1 MIKNIAH
8 VKFRGSNIGKFEH
21 LHIEDVKVKDTCVI
35 ETDEG
40 IEIGYVLN
48 FEDIDVDS
56 LNNEENQNS
65 DSNESNESIEQNDE
79 DDNNDGGANEE
90 ISEELK
96 DIAADEEPNIKTKNN
111 KNKIFNILRI
121 ANEKDLE
128 QHRIN
133 IEDAEEAFKICKE
146 KVNNHNLDLKLISSY
161 YFLDRAKLLFEF
173 IAEERIDFR
182 ELVKDLA
189 AHFKTR
195 IELRQIGVRDEAR
208 SIGGC
213 GICGRELCCKV
224 IKGKFET
231 ITIKMAKEQGML
243 LNTMKISGQC
253 GRLMCCLGHEYKA
266 YCSLKK
272 DLPKV
277 GTKLV
282 FNSVPAVIKE
292 VNPLNKKLLI
302 ETEDKRLIYIN
313 VSDLRS
319 EEGFLVANIKA
330 E

>member
-8 VKFRGSNIGKFEH
+8 IKFRGSNIGKFEH
-21 LHIEDVKVKDTCVI
+21 LHIENIKVKDACVI

-40 IEIGYVLN
+40 IEIGHVLN

-56 LNNEENQNS
+56 LENENNENIEHHEIHDDEHSHDENIS
-65 DSNESNESIEQNDE
+65 ADE
-79 DDNNDGGANEE
+79 EL
-90 ISEELK
+90 SEELK
-96 DIAADEEPNIKTKNN
+96 DIVAAEESHNVKPKNN

-121 ANEKDLE
+121 ADEKDLE

-133 IEDAEEAFKICKE
+133 TEDAAEAFKICKE

-224 IKGKFET
+224 IRGKFET

-253 GRLMCCLGHEYKA
+253 GRLMCCLGHEYQA

-282 FNSVPAVIKE
+282 FNSVPAVIKDL
-292 VNPLNKKLLI
+292 NPLNKKLLI
-302 ETEDKRLIYIN
+302 ETEDKRLLYIS
-313 VSDLRS
+313 VSDLKTN
-319 EEGFLVANIKA
+319 EEGFLIANIKA

>member
-8 VKFRGSNIGKFEH
+8 IKFRGSNIGKFEH
-21 LHIEDVKVKDTCVI
+21 LHIENIKVKDACVI

-40 IEIGYVLN
+40 VEIGHVLN
-48 FEDIDVDS
+48 FEDIDVD
-56 LNNEENQNS
+56 LLEEENNVNS
-65 DSNESNESIEQNDE
+65 DNIE
-79 DDNNDGGANEE
+79 NNDDIHEDNETINEEE

-96 DIAADEEPNIKTKNN
+96 DIAAEEENNNIKIKNN

-121 ANEKDLE
+121 ADEKDLE
-128 QHRIN
+128 QYKIN
-133 IEDAEEAFKICKE
+133 MEDAAEAFKICKE

-253 GRLMCCLGHEYKA
+253 GRLMCCLAHEYKA
-266 YCSLKK
+266 YCALKK

-282 FNSVPAVIKE
+282 FNNVPAVIKE
-292 VNPLNKKLLI
+292 LNPLNKKLLI
-302 ETEDKRLIYIN
+302 ETEDKRLIYIS
-313 VSDLRS
+313 VSDLKTN
-319 EEGFLVANIKA
+319 EEGFLIANIKA

>member
-8 VKFRGSNIGKFEH
+8 IKFRGSNIGKFEH
-21 LHIEDVKVKDTCVI
+21 LHIENIKVKDTCVI

-40 IEIGYVLN
+40 IEIGHVLN
-48 FEDIDVDS
+48 FEDVDIDS
-56 LNNEENQNS
+56 LEEEN
-65 DSNESNESIEQNDE
+65 NDNIDHSE
-79 DDNNDGGANEE
+79 ETHHEDNIHDDNTSEE
-90 ISEELK
+90 ELSEELK
-96 DIAADEEPNIKTKNN
+96 DIMAKEENHNIKTKNN

-121 ANEKDLE
+121 ADEKDLE

-133 IEDAEEAFKICKE
+133 TQDAAEAFKICKE

-253 GRLMCCLGHEYKA
+253 GRLMCCLAHEYQA
-266 YCSLKK
+266 YCDLKK

-282 FNSVPAVIKE
+282 FNNVPAIIKDL
-292 VNPLNKKLLI
+292 NPLNKKLLI

-313 VSDLRS
+313 VSDLKTNP
-319 EEGFLVANIKA
+319 EGFLIANIKA

>member
-8 VKFRGSNIGKFEH
+8 IKFRGSNIGKFEH
-21 LHIEDVKVKDTCVI
+21 LHIENIKIKDTCVI

-40 IEIGYVLN
+40 VEIGQVLN
-48 FEDIDVDS
+48 FEDIDIDS
-56 LNNEENQNS
+56 LEEENNENNEN
-65 DSNESNESIEQNDE
+65 NEHIENNDE
-79 DDNNDGGANEE
+79 NLLDDSSHDEE

-96 DIAADEEPNIKTKNN
+96 DIVAAEENNHIKTKNN

-121 ANEKDLE
+121 ADEKDLE

-133 IEDAEEAFKICKE
+133 TEDAAEAFKICKE

-161 YFLDRAKLLFEF
+161 YFLFSAKLLFEF

-243 LNTMKISGQC
+243 LNTIKISGQC

-282 FNSVPAVIKE
+282 FNSVPAVIKDL
-292 VNPLNKKLLI
+292 NPLNKKLLI

-313 VSDLRS
+313 VSDLKTT
-319 EEGFLVANIKA
+319 EEGFLIANIKA

>member
-8 VKFRGSNIGKFEH
+8 IKFRGSNIGKFEH
-21 LHIEDVKVKDTCVI
+21 LHIENIKVKDACVI

-40 IEIGYVLN
+40 VEIGHVLN
-48 FEDIDVDS
+48 FEDIDVD
-56 LNNEENQNS
+56 LLEEENNINS
-65 DSNESNESIEQNDE
+65 DNIENNDE
-79 DDNNDGGANEE
+79 IHEDNETINEEE

-96 DIAADEEPNIKTKNN
+96 DIAAEEENNSVKVKNN

-121 ANEKDLE
+121 ADEKDLE
-128 QHRIN
+128 QYRIN
-133 IEDAEEAFKICKE
+133 MEDAAEAFKICKE

-253 GRLMCCLGHEYKA
+253 GRLMCCLAHEYKA
-266 YCSLKK
+266 YCALKK

-282 FNSVPAVIKE
+282 FNNVPAVIKE
-292 VNPLNKKLLI
+292 LNPLNKKLLI
-302 ETEDKRLIYIN
+302 ETEDKRLIYIS
-313 VSDLRS
+313 VSDLKTN
-319 EEGFLVANIKA
+319 EEGFLIANIKA

>member
-8 VKFRGSNIGKFEH
+8 IKFRGSNIGKFEH
-21 LHIEDVKVKDTCVI
+21 LHIENIKVKDTCVI

-40 IEIGYVLN
+40 IEIGHVLN

-56 LNNEENQNS
+56 LENEN
-65 DSNESNESIEQNDE
+65 NESIEHHETHDDE
-79 DDNNDGGANEE
+79 HSHDENISADEE
-90 ISEELK
+90 LSEELK
-96 DIAADEEPNIKTKNN
+96 DIVAAEESHNVKPKNN

-121 ANEKDLE
+121 ADEKDLE

-133 IEDAEEAFKICKE
+133 TEDAAEAFKICKE

-224 IKGKFET
+224 IRGKFET

-253 GRLMCCLGHEYKA
+253 GRLMCCLGHEYQA

-282 FNSVPAVIKE
+282 FNSVPAVIKDL
-292 VNPLNKKLLI
+292 NPLNKKLLI
-302 ETEDKRLIYIN
+302 ETEDKRLLYIS
-313 VSDLRS
+313 VSDLKTN
-319 EEGFLVANIKA
+319 EEGFLIANIKA

>member
-8 VKFRGSNIGKFEH
+8 IKFRGSNIGKFEH
-21 LHIEDVKVKDTCVI
+21 LHIENIKVKDACVI

-40 IEIGYVLN
+40 VEIGHVLN
-48 FEDIDVDS
+48 FEDIDVD
-56 LNNEENQNS
+56 LLEEENNVHS
-65 DSNESNESIEQNDE
+65 DNIENNDE
-79 DDNNDGGANEE
+79 IHEDNETINEDE

-96 DIAADEEPNIKTKNN
+96 DIAAEEENNNIKIKNN

-121 ANEKDLE
+121 ADDKDLE
-128 QHRIN
+128 QYKIN
-133 IEDAEEAFKICKE
+133 MEDAAEAFKICKE

-253 GRLMCCLGHEYKA
+253 GRLMCCLAHEYKA
-266 YCSLKK
+266 YCALKK

-282 FNSVPAVIKE
+282 FNNVPAVIKE
-292 VNPLNKKLLI
+292 LNPLNKKLLI
-302 ETEDKRLIYIN
+302 ETEDKRLIYIS
-313 VSDLRS
+313 VSDLKTND
-319 EEGFLVANIKA
+319 EGFLIANIKA

>member
-8 VKFRGSNIGKFEH
+8 IKFRGSNIGKFEH
-21 LHIEDVKVKDTCVI
+21 LHIENIKIKDTCVI

-40 IEIGYVLN
+40 VEIGQVLN
-48 FEDIDVDS
+48 FEDIDIDS
-56 LNNEENQNS
+56 LEEENNENNEN
-65 DSNESNESIEQNDE
+65 NEHIENNDE
-79 DDNNDGGANEE
+79 NLLDDSSHDEE

-96 DIAADEEPNIKTKNN
+96 DIVAAEENNHIKTKNN

-121 ANEKDLE
+121 ADEKDLE

-133 IEDAEEAFKICKE
+133 TEDAAEAFKICKE

-243 LNTMKISGQC
+243 LNTIKISGQC

-282 FNSVPAVIKE
+282 FNSVPAVIKDL
-292 VNPLNKKLLI
+292 NPLNKKLLI

-313 VSDLRS
+313 VSDLKTT
-319 EEGFLVANIKA
+319 EEGFLIANIKA

>member
-8 VKFRGSNIGKFEH
+8 IKFRGSNIGKFEH
-21 LHIEDVKVKDTCVI
+21 LHIENIKVKDACVI

-40 IEIGYVLN
+40 VEIGHVLN
-48 FEDIDVDS
+48 FEDIDVD
-56 LNNEENQNS
+56 LLEEENNVHS
-65 DSNESNESIEQNDE
+65 DNIENNDE
-79 DDNNDGGANEE
+79 IHEDNETINEDE

-96 DIAADEEPNIKTKNN
+96 DIAAEEENNSVKIKNN

-121 ANEKDLE
+121 ADEKDLE
-128 QHRIN
+128 QYKIN
-133 IEDAEEAFKICKE
+133 MEDAAEAFKICKE

-253 GRLMCCLGHEYKA
+253 GRLMCCLAHEYKA
-266 YCSLKK
+266 YCALKK

-282 FNSVPAVIKE
+282 FNNVPAVIKE
-292 VNPLNKKLLI
+292 LNPLNKKLLI
-302 ETEDKRLIYIN
+302 ETEDKRLIYIS
-313 VSDLRS
+313 VSDLKTN
-319 EEGFLVANIKA
+319 EEGFLIANIKA

>member
-8 VKFRGSNIGKFEH
+8 IKFRGSNIGKFKH
-21 LHIEDVKVKDTCVI
+21 LHIENIKIKDTCVI

-40 IEIGYVLN
+40 IEIGQVLN
-48 FEDIDVDS
+48 FEDIDIDS
-56 LNNEENQNS
+56 LEEEN
-65 DSNESNESIEQNDE
+65 NDNIDHSE
-79 DDNNDGGANEE
+79 ETHHEDNIHDDNTSEE
-90 ISEELK
+90 ELSEELK
-96 DIAADEEPNIKTKNN
+96 DIMAKEENHNIKTKNN

-121 ANEKDLE
+121 ADEKDLE

-133 IEDAEEAFKICKE
+133 TQDAAEAFKICKE

-253 GRLMCCLGHEYKA
+253 GRLMCCLAHEYQA
-266 YCSLKK
+266 YCDLKK

-282 FNSVPAVIKE
+282 FNNVPAIIKDL
-292 VNPLNKKLLI
+292 NPLNKKLLI

-313 VSDLRS
+313 VSDLKTNP
-319 EEGFLVANIKA
+319 EGFLIANIKA

>member
-1 MIKNIAH
+1 MIKNVAH
-8 VKFRGSNIGKFEH
+8 VKFRDSNFGKFEH
-21 LHIEDVKVKDTCVI
+21 AHIEDINIKDACIV

-40 IEIGYVLN
+40 IELGYIVN
-48 FEDIDVDS
+48 FEDIDMEAFNNNVEDS
-56 LNNEENQNS
+56 SQENMS
-65 DSNESNESIEQNDE
+65 E
-79 DDNNDGGANEE
+79 DNAADEE
-90 ISEELK
+90 ISEEMK
-96 DIAADEEPNIKTKNN
+96 EMVDDEAHIVKPK
-111 KNKIFNILRI
+111 KNKIFNILRK
-121 ANEKDLE
+121 ATEEDLK
-128 QHRIN
+128 QHSKN
-133 IEDAEEAFKICKE
+133 KEDAVEAFRICKE

-208 SIGGC
+208 AIGGC
-213 GICGRELCCKV
+213 GICGRELCCRVKN
-224 IKGKFET
+224 GKFET
-231 ITIKMAKEQGML
+231 ITIKMAKEQSML

-253 GRLMCCLGHEYKA
+253 GRLMCCLAHEYKA

-277 GTKLV
+277 GTELI
-282 FNSVPAVIKE
+282 FNNTPASIKDL
-292 VNPLNKKLLI
+292 NPLNKTLLI
-302 ETEDKRLIYIN
+302 ETEDKRLFYIN
-313 VSDLRS
+313 ANELENQNGV
-319 EEGFLVANIKA
+319 LVANIKA

>member
-8 VKFRGSNIGKFEH
+8 IKFRGSNIGKFEH
-21 LHIEDVKVKDTCVI
+21 LHIENIKIKDTCVI

-40 IEIGYVLN
+40 VEIGQVLN
-48 FEDIDVDS
+48 FEDIDIDS
-56 LNNEENQNS
+56 LEEENNENNEN
-65 DSNESNESIEQNDE
+65 NEHIENNDE
-79 DDNNDGGANEE
+79 NLLDDSSHDEE

-96 DIAADEEPNIKTKNN
+96 DIVAAEENNHIKTKNN

-121 ANEKDLE
+121 ADEKDLE

-133 IEDAEEAFKICKE
+133 TEDAAEAFKICKE

-243 LNTMKISGQC
+243 LNTIKISGQC

-282 FNSVPAVIKE
+282 FNSVPAVIKDL
-292 VNPLNKKLLI
+292 NPLNKKLLI

-313 VSDLRS
+313 VSDLKTT
-319 EEGFLVANIKA
+319 EEGFLIADIKA

>member
-8 VKFRGSNIGKFEH
+8 IKFRGSNIGKFEH
-21 LHIEDVKVKDTCVI
+21 LHIENIKIKDNCVI

-40 IEIGYVLN
+40 IEIGQVLN
-48 FEDIDVDS
+48 FEDVDIDS
-56 LNNEENQNS
+56 LEEENNNEN
-65 DSNESNESIEQNDE
+65 NEHIE
-79 DDNNDGGANEE
+79 NNDDTSVDDTIHDEE

-96 DIAADEEPNIKTKNN
+96 DMVAEEENHHIKTKNN

-121 ANEKDLE
+121 ADEKDLE

-133 IEDAEEAFKICKE
+133 TEDAAEAFKICKE

-208 SIGGC
+208 SIDGC

-243 LNTMKISGQC
+243 LNTIKISGQC

-282 FNSVPAVIKE
+282 FNSVPAVIKDL
-292 VNPLNKKLLI
+292 NPLNKKLLI

-313 VSDLRS
+313 VSDLKTT
-319 EEGFLVANIKA
+319 EEGFLIANIKA

>member
-8 VKFRGSNIGKFEH
+8 IKFRGSNIGKFEH
-21 LHIEDVKVKDTCVI
+21 LHIENIKVKDACVI

-40 IEIGYVLN
+40 VEIGHVLN
-48 FEDIDVDS
+48 FEDIDVD
-56 LNNEENQNS
+56 LLEEENNVNS
-65 DSNESNESIEQNDE
+65 DNIENNDE
-79 DDNNDGGANEE
+79 IHEDNETINEEE

-96 DIAADEEPNIKTKNN
+96 DIAAEEENNNIKMKNN

-121 ANEKDLE
+121 ADEKDLE
-128 QHRIN
+128 QYKIN
-133 IEDAEEAFKICKE
+133 MEDAAEAFKICKE

-253 GRLMCCLGHEYKA
+253 GRLMCCLAHEYKA
-266 YCSLKK
+266 YCALKK

-282 FNSVPAVIKE
+282 FNNVPAVIKE
-292 VNPLNKKLLI
+292 LNPLNKKLLI
-302 ETEDKRLIYIN
+302 ETEDKRLIYIS
-313 VSDLRS
+313 VSDLKTN
-319 EEGFLVANIKA
+319 EEGFLIANIKA

>member
-8 VKFRGSNIGKFEH
+8 IKFRGSNIGKFEH
-21 LHIEDVKVKDTCVI
+21 LHIENIKVKDACVI

-40 IEIGYVLN
+40 IEIGHVLN
-48 FEDIDVDS
+48 FEYIDSDLLEEDNNINSDNVS
-56 LNNEENQNS
+56 ENNEDIQEENEAI
-65 DSNESNESIEQNDE
+65 NED
-79 DDNNDGGANEE
+79 E

-96 DIAADEEPNIKTKNN
+96 DIAAKEENNHIKTKNN

-121 ANEKDLE
+121 ADEKDLE
-128 QHRIN
+128 QYKIN
-133 IEDAEEAFKICKE
+133 MEDAAEAFKICKE

-253 GRLMCCLGHEYKA
+253 GRLMCCLAHEYKA

-282 FNSVPAVIKE
+282 FNNVPAVIKE
-292 VNPLNKKLLI
+292 LNPLNKKMLI
-302 ETEDKRLIYIN
+302 ETEDKRLIYISVN
-313 VSDLRS
+313 DLKAN
-319 EEGFLVANIKA
+319 EEGFLIASIKA

>member
-8 VKFRGSNIGKFEH
+8 IKFRGSNIWKFEH
-21 LHIEDVKVKDTCVI
+21 LHIENIKVKDTCVI

-40 IEIGYVLN
+40 IEIGHVLN
-48 FEDIDVDS
+48 FEDVDIDS
-56 LNNEENQNS
+56 LEEEN
-65 DSNESNESIEQNDE
+65 NDNIDHSE
-79 DDNNDGGANEE
+79 ETHHEDNIHDDNTSEE
-90 ISEELK
+90 ELSEELK
-96 DIAADEEPNIKTKNN
+96 DIMAKEENHNIKTKNN

-121 ANEKDLE
+121 ADEKDLE

-133 IEDAEEAFKICKE
+133 TQDAAEAFKICKE

-253 GRLMCCLGHEYKA
+253 GRLMCCLAHEYQA
-266 YCSLKK
+266 YCDLKK

-282 FNSVPAVIKE
+282 FNNVPAIIKDL
-292 VNPLNKKLLI
+292 NPLNKKLLI

-313 VSDLRS
+313 VSDLKTNP
-319 EEGFLVANIKA
+319 EGFLIANIKA

>member
-1 MIKNIAH
+1 MVKNIAH

-21 LHIEDVKVKDTCVI
+21 LHIENIKIKDTCVI

-40 IEIGYVLN
+40 IEIGHVLN
-48 FEDIDVDS
+48 FEDVDIDS
-56 LNNEENQNS
+56 LNEENQNN
-65 DSNESNESIEQNDE
+65 DINETEQINEIENA
-79 DDNNDGGANEE
+79 DNNEELSNEE

-96 DIAADEEPNIKTKNN
+96 DIVVEEETNIKTKNN

-128 QHRIN
+128 QHKIN
-133 IEDAEEAFKICKE
+133 TKDAVEAFKICKE

-243 LNTMKISGQC
+243 LNTIKISGQC
-253 GRLMCCLGHEYKA
+253 GRLMCCLAHEYKA

-292 VNPLNKKLLI
+292 LNPLNKKLLI

-313 VSDLRS
+313 VSDLKT

>member
-8 VKFRGSNIGKFEH
+8 IKFRGSNIGKFEH
-21 LHIEDVKVKDTCVI
+21 LHIENIKVKDTCVI

-40 IEIGYVLN
+40 IEIGHVLN

-56 LNNEENQNS
+56 LENENNENTESHETHDDESSHDENIS
-65 DSNESNESIEQNDE
+65 TDE
-79 DDNNDGGANEE
+79 EL
-90 ISEELK
+90 SEELK
-96 DIAADEEPNIKTKNN
+96 DIVAAEESHNVKPKNN

-121 ANEKDLE
+121 ADEKDLE

-133 IEDAEEAFKICKE
+133 TEDAAEAFKICKE

-224 IKGKFET
+224 IRGKFET

-253 GRLMCCLGHEYKA
+253 GRLMCCLGHEYQA

-282 FNSVPAVIKE
+282 FNSVPAVIKDL
-292 VNPLNKKLLI
+292 NPLNKKLLI
-302 ETEDKRLIYIN
+302 ETEDKRLLYIS
-313 VSDLRS
+313 VSDLKTN
-319 EEGFLVANIKA
+319 EEGFLIANIKA

>member
-8 VKFRGSNIGKFEH
+8 IKFRGSNIGKFEH
-21 LHIEDVKVKDTCVI
+21 LHIENIKVKDACVI

-40 IEIGYVLN
+40 VEIGHVLN
-48 FEDIDVDS
+48 FEDIDVD
-56 LNNEENQNS
+56 LLEEENNVNS
-65 DSNESNESIEQNDE
+65 DNIENNDE
-79 DDNNDGGANEE
+79 IHEDNETINEEE

-96 DIAADEEPNIKTKNN
+96 DIAAEEENNNIKIKNN

-121 ANEKDLE
+121 ADEKDLE
-128 QHRIN
+128 QYKIN
-133 IEDAEEAFKICKE
+133 MEDAAEAFKICKE

-253 GRLMCCLGHEYKA
+253 GRLMCCLAHEYKA
-266 YCSLKK
+266 YCALKK

-282 FNSVPAVIKE
+282 FNNVPAVIKE
-292 VNPLNKKLLI
+292 LNPLNKKLLI
-302 ETEDKRLIYIN
+302 ETEDKRLIYIS
-313 VSDLRS
+313 VSDLKTN
-319 EEGFLVANIKA
+319 EEGFLIANIKA

>member
-8 VKFRGSNIGKFEH
+8 IKFRGSNIGKFEH
-21 LHIEDVKVKDTCVI
+21 LHIENIKVKDACVI

-40 IEIGYVLN
+40 VEIGHVLN
-48 FEDIDVDS
+48 FEDIDVD
-56 LNNEENQNS
+56 LLEEENNVNS
-65 DSNESNESIEQNDE
+65 DNIE
-79 DDNNDGGANEE
+79 NNDDIHEDNETINEEE

-96 DIAADEEPNIKTKNN
+96 DIAAEEENNNIKMKNN

-121 ANEKDLE
+121 ADEKDLE
-128 QHRIN
+128 QYKIN
-133 IEDAEEAFKICKE
+133 MEDAAEAFKICKE

-253 GRLMCCLGHEYKA
+253 GRLMCCLAHEYKA
-266 YCSLKK
+266 YCALKK

-282 FNSVPAVIKE
+282 FNNVPAVIKE
-292 VNPLNKKLLI
+292 LNPLNKKLLI
-302 ETEDKRLIYIN
+302 ETEDKRLIYIS
-313 VSDLRS
+313 VSDLKTN
-319 EEGFLVANIKA
+319 EEGFLIANIKA

>member
-8 VKFRGSNIGKFEH
+8 IKFRGSNIGKFEH
-21 LHIEDVKVKDTCVI
+21 LHIENIKVKDACVI

-40 IEIGYVLN
+40 IEIGHVLN

-56 LNNEENQNS
+56 LENENNEN
-65 DSNESNESIEQNDE
+65 IEHHETHNDE
-79 DDNNDGGANEE
+79 ASHDENISADEE
-90 ISEELK
+90 LSEELK
-96 DIAADEEPNIKTKNN
+96 DIVAAEENHNVKPKNN

-121 ANEKDLE
+121 ADEKDLE

-133 IEDAEEAFKICKE
+133 TEDAAEAFKICKE

-224 IKGKFET
+224 IRGKFET

-253 GRLMCCLGHEYKA
+253 GRLMCCLGHEYQA

-282 FNSVPAVIKE
+282 FNSVPAVIKDL
-292 VNPLNKKLLI
+292 NPLNKKLLI
-302 ETEDKRLIYIN
+302 ETEDKRLLYIS
-313 VSDLRS
+313 VSDLKTN
-319 EEGFLVANIKA
+319 EEGFLIANIKA

>member
-1 MIKNIAH
+1 MVKNIAYI
-8 VKFRGSNIGKFEH
+8 KFRGSNIGKFEH
-21 LHIEDVKVKDTCVI
+21 LHIENIKVKDACVI

-40 IEIGYVLN
+40 IEIGHVLN
-48 FEDIDVDS
+48 FEDIDSDLLEEDNNTNS
-56 LNNEENQNS
+56 DNSSENNEDIQEEN
-65 DSNESNESIEQNDE
+65 ETE
-79 DDNNDGGANEE
+79 EE

-96 DIAADEEPNIKTKNN
+96 DIAAKEENNNIKTKNN

-121 ANEKDLE
+121 ADEKDLE
-128 QHRIN
+128 QYKIN
-133 IEDAEEAFKICKE
+133 MEDAAEAFKICKE
-146 KVNNHNLDLKLISSY
+146 KVSNHNLDLKLISSY

-253 GRLMCCLGHEYKA
+253 GRLMCCLAHEYKA

-282 FNSVPAVIKE
+282 FNNVPAFIKE
-292 VNPLNKKLLI
+292 LNPLNKKLLI

-313 VSDLRS
+313 VSDLKAN
-319 EEGFLVANIKA
+319 EEGFLIASIKA

>member
-21 LHIEDVKVKDTCVI
+21 LHLENVKVKDTCVI

-40 IEIGYVLN
+40 IEIGYILN
-48 FEDIDVDS
+48 FEDIDMDS
-56 LNNEENQNS
+56 LNAEENQNS
-65 DSNESNESIEQNDE
+65 DSNENNEILEQNDDI
-79 DDNNDGGANEE
+79 DDGSNEE
-90 ISEELK
+90 ISEELQE
-96 DIAADEEPNIKTKNN
+96 IVEEEPNIKTKNN
-111 KNKIFNILRI
+111 KNKIFNIIRI

-133 IEDAEEAFKICKE
+133 TEDAAEAFKICKE

-253 GRLMCCLGHEYKA
+253 GRLMCCLAHEYKA
-266 YCSLKK
+266 YCALKK

-282 FNSVPAVIKE
+282 FNNVPAVIKE
-292 VNPLNKKLLI
+292 LNPLNKKLLI

-313 VSDLRS
+313 VSDLKTT
-319 EEGFLVANIKA
+319 EEGFLIANIKA

>member
-8 VKFRGSNIGKFEH
+8 IKFRGSNIGKFEH
-21 LHIEDVKVKDTCVI
+21 LHIENIKVKDTCVI

-40 IEIGYVLN
+40 IEIGHVLN

-56 LNNEENQNS
+56 LENENNENTESHETHDDESSHDENIS
-65 DSNESNESIEQNDE
+65 TDE
-79 DDNNDGGANEE
+79 EL
-90 ISEELK
+90 SEELK
-96 DIAADEEPNIKTKNN
+96 DIVVAEESHNVKPKNN

-121 ANEKDLE
+121 ADEKDLE

-133 IEDAEEAFKICKE
+133 TEDAAEAFKICKE

-224 IKGKFET
+224 IRGKFET

-253 GRLMCCLGHEYKA
+253 GRLMCCLGHEYQA

-282 FNSVPAVIKE
+282 FNSVPAVIKDL
-292 VNPLNKKLLI
+292 NPLNKKLLI
-302 ETEDKRLIYIN
+302 ETEDKRLLYIS
-313 VSDLRS
+313 VSDLKTN
-319 EEGFLVANIKA
+319 EEGFLIANIKA

>member
-8 VKFRGSNIGKFEH
+8 IKFRGSNIGKFEH
-21 LHIEDVKVKDTCVI
+21 LHIDNIKIKDACVI

-40 IEIGYVLN
+40 IEIGHVLN
-48 FEDIDVDS
+48 FEDIDIDLLEEENNDNTDAS
-56 LNNEENQNS
+56 SDNNEEIQEDNDNI
-65 DSNESNESIEQNDE
+65 NE
-79 DDNNDGGANEE
+79 EE

-96 DIAADEEPNIKTKNN
+96 DIASAEENNNIKPKNN
-111 KNKIFNILRI
+111 KNKIFNIIRI
-121 ANEKDLE
+121 ADEKDLE
-128 QHRIN
+128 QYKVN
-133 IEDAEEAFKICKE
+133 MEDASEAFKICKE

-253 GRLMCCLGHEYKA
+253 GRLMCCLAHEYKA

-282 FNSVPAVIKE
+282 FNSVPAVIKDL
-292 VNPLNKKLLI
+292 NPLNKKLLI

-313 VSDLRS
+313 VSDLVTN
-319 EEGFLVANIKA
+319 EEGFLIANIKA